1 MASTFLTGQSRL
13 LAMLAGSGSMR
24 LGDPDQAA
32 VSVLQMALSIMGH
45 QLPQSRLRSGAMD
58 GVFGQETDRAVRSFQ
73 GANTLSA
80 DGIVGMKTMGAFDR
94 RLSVF
99 PLPPAAPTVP
109 SVVTKVDIP
118 RTLRSL
124 KQPDPASCWAATAT
138 MLWEFQN
145 PSLVSPHVATHSA
158 TERIETV
165 LRRADDRGVMSKGF
179 FMQEFKSRK
188 GLLHD
193 HSVKLFVDA
202 LGLRRPPFNLAT
214 EVLGITGW
222 LALAQAA
229 KGPIA
234 ADSVRIDT
242 GIKSHWFTV
251 IGVDSMR
258 SVASKVAP
266 PPPMPGLDFLNIGV
280 LKFYD
285 PQADEFGEMSI
296 QDADFRLGRL
306 PSWVPSA
313 DQFRARVFF

>member
-1 MASTFLTGQSRL
+1 MPSTFLTGQSRL
-13 LAMLAGSGSMR
+13 LATLAGSGSIR
-24 LGDPDQAA
+24 LGDRDQAA
-32 VSVLQMALSIMGH
+32 VSVLQMALAIMGH
-45 QLPQSRLRSGAMD
+45 PLPQSRLQSGAMD
-58 GVFGQETDRAVRSFQ
+58 GIFGQETDRAVRSFQ
-73 GANTLSA
+73 GTNSLSA
-80 DGIVGMKTMGAFDR
+80 DGIVGMRTMGALDR
-94 RLSVF
+94 RLSLL

-109 SVVTKVDIP
+109 AVVTKVDIP
-118 RTLRSL
+118 RPLRSL

-145 PSLVSPHVATHSA
+145 PTLVSPHVATHTA

-165 LRRADDRGVMSKGF
+165 LRRADARGVMSNGF
-179 FMQEFKSRK
+179 FMQEFKRRK
-188 GLLHD
+188 GILHD
-193 HSVKLFVDA
+193 HHTKLFVDA

-234 ADSVRIDT
+234 ADSVRIGT
-242 GIKSHWFTV
+242 TIFSHWFSV
-251 IGVDSMR
+251 IGVDSLR
-258 SVASKVAP
+258 SVPNKAAP
-266 PPPMPGLDFLNIGV
+266 PPPMPGLEFLNIGV

-306 PSWVPSA
+306 PSWVPAA